1 MKRFLWKALCIMLVL
16 GLAGCQPK
24 NKKSVVNV
32 PSKGLPYELLLVVD
46 DSIWDSEAGDSLKG
60 VLQGSVPGL
69 PQNEPMFRLL
79 RVAPQNYV
87 RNYVTLRNIM
97 FVKVN
102 DSIDN
107 ARIGMAYNVEAA
119 PQICMRVDAPDIHSL
134 AQFVGRNKDRI
145 ADEFV
150 NSELA
155 LETARLRKKYN
166 KEVDAASRAIFGYGV
181 NVPVDLAALKKREQ
195 FIWASTNR
203 NDKDMNYVCY
213 TFPIEKGADMLS
225 DYWVAKRD
233 STLKR
238 NIPGSRPDQWMTT
251 TREGGRP
258 LVAYRKINL
267 DGRTVYEMRGLWELK
282 NGGIGGPFVSLA
294 FPDTVGGLMLVNEG
308 FIYSPRTNKRDL
320 VRTMEAALRSLKKAQ

>member
-1 MKRFLWKALCIMLVL
+1 MKRMLWKTVCVVLVL
-16 GLAGCQPK
+16 VLTACQPD
-24 NKKSVVNV
+24 KKQSKVRVA
-32 PSKGLPYELLLVVD
+32 SKGLPYELLLVVE

-134 AQFVGRNKDRI
+134 AQFVGRNKERI
-145 ADEFV
+145 TDEFV

-181 NVPVDLAALKKREQ
+181 NVPVDLAALKKRSLSVHPSVEPRS
-195 FIWASTNR
+195 FTILVTRARSSGVASKRGWNR
-203 NDKDMNYVCY
+203 A
-213 TFPIEKGADMLS
+213 IRLS
-225 DYWVAKRD
+225 QLAT
-233 STLKR
+233 S
-238 NIPGSRPDQWMTT
+238 
-251 TREGGRP
+251 
-258 LVAYRKINL
+258 LVARRFSMSVLIL
-267 DGRTVYEMRGLWELK
+267 SFISLE
-282 NGGIGGPFVSLA
+282 GILSIYDMAVPKSSSTSSDVSTPL
-294 FPDTVGGLMLVNEG
+294 
-308 FIYSPRTNKRDL
+308 S
-320 VRTMEAALRSLKKAQ
+320 